1 MVRHASSNLF
11 LIPAFLFLSHAAAA
25 LPQDG
30 VSLQAPP
37 RVSVFDLSDV
47 HLLAGPFRHAM
58 EMDQAYLLI
67 LKPDRL
73 LSRCREYAGLI
84 PRDSTYGGWEK
95 EALSSHFVGHYL
107 SACALQFRGTGDRRF
122 LDRINYVVDQLAEC
136 QKANCNGYVSGIP
149 DGKRVFAEVK
159 AGNIRSKG
167 FELNGVWSPWYTIH
181 KIMAG
186 LRDAYLLAGNTKAR
200 DVLRGMADWAW
211 ETTKGLPDS
220 LVQKML
226 DCEFGGMNEICAD
239 VYTITADRKY
249 LDLAGKFYHRAVM
262 DPLAREEDRLE
273 GLHGNTNI
281 PKLIG
286 AARLYEITGESRYA
300 VMSRF
305 FWETVTRNHSYAA
318 GGHGEYEHFGAP
330 RRLSDRL
337 SEGTMETCNTY
348 NMLKLTRFLFT
359 RTPDVE
365 YADFY
370 ERALYNHIL
379 ASQNPDNGMMCYFVP
394 MGSGTH
400 KQYSTPFDDF
410 TCCMGTGLEN
420 HSRYGECIYFHE
432 KDTLYVN
439 LFIASEVNW
448 RDLGIRVAQR
458 TDFPGSETTRL
469 ILSCPKPTPASL
481 RIRHPYWSGP
491 LSVSLNGET
500 VVPDSAM
507 HGYVSVRRE
516 WKTGDTLS
524 VTFPMSLRLEGLP
537 DMNTRAAI
545 MYGPLLLAGDLGPAD
560 GRRPVPA
567 LVTNG
572 RSVASWTSHAPGR
585 TLAFETRGVG
595 RPGDVTLIPFYA
607 VQERKYAVYWDCLT
621 EGEWAAREKEEKSER
636 ARLRS
641 LESRTVDSLTAGDA
655 AAEHAH
661 RLEGEKT
668 TIGHYRTRSW
678 RQAAGN
684 GWFSFEMRSRPSDR
698 LQLVVTYWGSE
709 SEKREFDILVDGRTV
724 ATQILSRNN
733 PGKFFDVLYLL
744 PPDLTRGKGSLT
756 VRFSPHA
763 GAIAGR
769 VFLTRLVTN

>member
-1 MVRHASSNLF
+1 MVRNAVSKLSV
-11 LIPAFLFLSHAAAA
+11 IQAFLFLSHAGAAP
-25 LPQDG
+25 PQEE
-30 VSLQAPP
+30 VPLEAPP
-37 RVSVFDLSDV
+37 RVAVFDLSDV

-58 EMDQAYLLI
+58 EMDQVYILK

-73 LSRCREYAGLI
+73 LSRCREYAGLV

-159 AGNIRSKG
+159 AGNIRAKA
-167 FELNGVWSPWYTIH
+167 FDLNGVWSPWYTIH

-186 LRDAYLLAGNTKAR
+186 LRDAWLLAGNAKAR
-200 DVLRGMADWAW
+200 DVLRGMADWAG
-211 ETTKGLPDS
+211 ETTKGLSDS
-220 LVQKML
+220 LFQKML
-226 DCEFGGMNEICAD
+226 DCEFGGMNEVLAD
-239 VYTITADRKY
+239 VYTITGDRKY

-262 DPLAREEDRLE
+262 DPLARGEDRLE

-286 AARLYEITGESRYA
+286 AARLYEITGEKRYA
-300 VMSRF
+300 DESRF

-359 RTPDVE
+359 RKPGVE

-379 ASQNPDNGMMCYFVP
+379 ASQNPEDGMMCYFVP

-448 RDLGIRVAQR
+448 RDQGIRVVQR
-458 TDFPGSETTRL
+458 TEFPNSETTNL
-469 ILSCPKPTPASL
+469 ILSCRKPAPASL
-481 RIRHPYWSGP
+481 RIRHPFWSAP
-491 LSVSLNGET
+491 LRISLNGEAVT
-500 VVPDSAM
+500 ADSSM
-507 HGYVSVRRE
+507 PGYVTVRHE

-524 VTFPMSLRLEGLP
+524 VTLPMSLRLEPLP
-537 DMNTRAAI
+537 DMTDRAAI
-545 MYGPLLLAGDLGPAD
+545 MYGPLLLAGDLGPVD
-560 GRRPVPA
+560 GRSAVPA

-572 RSVASWTSHAPGR
+572 LPPAAWTRPLPGR
-585 TLAFETRGVG
+585 APAFETRGVG
-595 RPGDVTLIPFYA
+595 RPEDVTLLPFYA
-607 VQERKYAVYWDCLT
+607 VREKKYAVYWDCLT
-621 EGEWAAREKEEKSER
+621 DGEWAAREKEEKSER

-641 LESRTVDSLTAGDA
+641 LESRTVDLLIAGDA

-678 RQAAGN
+678 RQAAGG

-709 SEKREFDILVDGRTV
+709 SEKREFDILVDGRAV
-724 ATQILSRNN
+724 ATQVLSRNN
-733 PGKFFDVLYLL
+733 PGKFFDAVYPL
-744 PPDLTRGKGSLT
+744 PSDLTRGKGSLT
-756 VRFSPHA
+756 VRFSPHT

-769 VFLTRLVTN
+769 IFSTRLATY